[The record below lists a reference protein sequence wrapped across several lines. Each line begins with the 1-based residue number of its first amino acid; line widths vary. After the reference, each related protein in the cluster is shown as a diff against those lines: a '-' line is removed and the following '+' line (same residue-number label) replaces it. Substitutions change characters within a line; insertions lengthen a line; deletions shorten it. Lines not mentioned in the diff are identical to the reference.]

1 MFWPGLLP
9 QTRPKGDISIELL
22 WGHSHGVPTGPI
34 PWVAKTAGL
43 SYAFPVKLG
52 LGLYRHQLN
61 AEHYRFAKQCGC
73 THLVIHLVDYFRS
86 SRLRGDEAASAAQAR
101 SNQPGPS
108 SVTPVLS
115 ILRSSATAEDGR
127 SSTAEGGLRRVDD
140 QPVGDDTGW
149 GLAGDPNQL
158 WTYGELAAIKKEI
171 NAAGL
176 ELEAIENFD
185 PAHWHDVLLD
195 GPKKL
200 QQLENLKTIIRNV
213 GQAGIPVFGYN
224 FSIAGVAGRI
234 KGRFA
239 RGEAEAVGMDGP
251 LDKPLPNGMVWNM
264 VYDRNAAPGVVP
276 SATPEQL
283 WQRLKVF
290 LDALVPVA
298 EAAGV
303 TLAAHPDDPPLPTVR
318 AQPRLVYQPQLFQ
331 KLIDL
336 KPSPRN
342 ALEFCV
348 GTLAE
353 MSEGDIYDVVDTYS
367 RQGKLAYVHL
377 RNVRGKV
384 PFYKETFI
392 DDGDVDVLRV
402 MRILKRNNF
411 NGVLIPD
418 HAPQMSCAAPWHA
431 GMAYALGYLRAG
443 LKTIGN
449 ERG

>member
-1 MFWPGLLP
+1 MC
-9 QTRPKGDISIELL
+9 
-22 WGHSHGVPTGPI
+22 
-34 PWVAKTAGL
+34 VAKFCCRLNPPGGNFI
-43 SYAFPVKLG
+43 SMKLG

-61 AEHYRFAKQCGC
+61 AEHYRFARQCGC

-86 SRLRGDEAASAAQAR
+86 SR
-101 SNQPGPS
+101 SNEPG
-108 SVTPVLS
+108 
-115 ILRSSATAEDGR
+115 
-127 SSTAEGGLRRVDD
+127 D

-149 GLAGDPNQL
+149 GLAGDPDKL
-158 WTYGELAAIKKEI
+158 WTFEELAAIKKEI

-195 GPKKL
+195 GPKKF
-200 QQLENLKTIIRNV
+200 QQIENLKTIIRNV
-213 GQAGIPVFGYN
+213 GRAGIPVFGYN
-224 FSIAGVAGRI
+224 FSIAGVAGRV
-234 KGRFA
+234 KGPFA
-239 RGEAEAVGMDGP
+239 RGAAEAVGMDGP
-251 LDKPLPNGMVWNM
+251 LDKPLPNGMAWNM
-264 VYDRNAAPGVVP
+264 VFDKNAAPGVIP

-283 WQRLKVF
+283 WSRLKLF
-290 LDALVPVA
+290 LDELVPVA

-318 AQPRLVYQPQLFQ
+318 AQPRLVWQPQLYQ

-353 MSEGDIYDVVDTYS
+353 MTDGNIYDAVETYS
-367 RQGKLAYVHL
+367 RQQKLGYVHL

-384 PFYKETFI
+384 PTYKETFI
-392 DDGDVDVLRV
+392 DDGDVDIVRVL
-402 MRILKRNNF
+402 RILKKNNYQ
-411 NGVLIPD
+411 GVIIPD

-431 GMAYALGYLRAG
+431 GMAYALGFMRGA
-443 LKTIGN
+443 LKIIEDEKG
-449 ERG
+449 R

>member
-1 MFWPGLLP
+1 
-9 QTRPKGDISIELL
+9 
-22 WGHSHGVPTGPI
+22 
-34 PWVAKTAGL
+34 
-43 SYAFPVKLG
+43 VKLG

-158 WTYGELAAIKKEI
+158 WTYAELAAIKKEI

-264 VYDRNAAPGVVP
+264 VYDRNAAPGIVP

-318 AQPRLVYQPQLFQ
+318 TQPRLVYQPQLFQ

-384 PFYKETFI
+384 PSYKETFI

-402 MRILKRNNF
+402 LRILQKNNF
-411 NGVLIPD
+411 NGVIIPD

-449 ERG
+449 EQG

>member
-86 SRLRGDEAASAAQAR
+86 SR
-101 SNQPGPS
+101 SNQPG
-108 SVTPVLS
+108 
-115 ILRSSATAEDGR
+115 
-127 SSTAEGGLRRVDD
+127 D
-140 QPVGDDTGW
+140 QPVGDDAGW
-149 GLAGDPNQL
+149 GLAGDPNRL
-158 WTYGELAAIKKEI
+158 WTYEELAAIKKEI

-384 PFYKETFI
+384 PSYKETFI

-402 MRILKRNNF
+402 LRILQKNNF
-411 NGVLIPD
+411 NGVIIPD

>member
-1 MFWPGLLP
+1 MSQVCATTLFPAA
-9 QTRPKGDISIELL
+9 
-22 WGHSHGVPTGPI
+22 TGPI

-86 SRLRGDEAASAAQAR
+86 SH

-108 SVTPVLS
+108 SVAPVLS

-158 WTYGELAAIKKEI
+158 WTYEELAAIKKEI

-336 KPSPRN
+336 KPSPRH
-342 ALEFCV
+342 ALEFCI

-384 PFYKETFI
+384 PSYKETFI
-392 DDGDVDVLRV
+392 DDGDVDILRVLR
-402 MRILKRNNF
+402 ILQKNNF
-411 NGVLIPD
+411 NGVIIPD

-443 LKTIGN
+443 LKIIGN